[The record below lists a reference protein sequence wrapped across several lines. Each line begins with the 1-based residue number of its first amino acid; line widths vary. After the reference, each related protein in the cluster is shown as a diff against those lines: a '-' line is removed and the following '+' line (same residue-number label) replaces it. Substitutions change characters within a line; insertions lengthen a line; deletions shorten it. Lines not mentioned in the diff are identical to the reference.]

1 MTAEDADGASPGGVG
16 DQGTGLRGL
25 GMVAPPD
32 RAFNARQWDALR
44 AATSTEIDMTS
55 VPECIPLD
63 LLPHVVGQ
71 RRDASTTLRPVHSG
85 SASPSRVPRHVAIVM
100 DGNRR
105 WARANG
111 KSEVYEGHRAGFD
124 KIPMVLGWCEEFGI
138 GVVTLWMLSDDNIRT
153 RSQRELVDLYAI
165 DADVVDRLVAARRWR
180 LHAIGSLGL
189 LPTGLADRLRRAE
202 RQTADVGGM
211 LVNLAIA
218 YGGRQDVV
226 GAVRALVADVES
238 GKPVRV
244 TEEVLASYLSTAG
257 LPDPDL
263 VIRPSGEIRTS
274 GFMMWQ
280 AAYAELYFC
289 APLWPDFAR
298 TDLEA
303 ALRAY
308 SNRHRRFGA

>member
-1 MTAEDADGASPGGVG
+1 M
-16 DQGTGLRGL
+16 
-25 GMVAPPD
+25 
-32 RAFNARQWDALR
+32 
-44 AATSTEIDMTS
+44 
-55 VPECIPLD
+55 
-63 LLPHVVGQ
+63 
-71 RRDASTTLRPVHSG
+71 
-85 SASPSRVPRHVAIVM
+85 AIVL

-111 KSEVYEGHRAGFD
+111 KSGAYEGHRAGFG

-138 GVVTLWMLSDDNIRT
+138 EVVTLWMLSDDNIRT

-165 DADVVDRLVAARRWR
+165 DADVVDRLVAARRWHLR
-180 LHAIGSLGL
+180 VIGSLEL
-189 LPTGLADRLRRAE
+189 LPTRLADRLRRAE

-244 TEEVLASYLSTAG
+244 TEEVLDSYLSTAG

-263 VIRPSGEIRTS
+263 VIRPSGELRTS